1 MTISNGAF
9 IALLFSS
16 LMILQAIVVSIYMRL
31 KNRDPLE
38 NFLMIPVTSFITFV
52 FIVGVILPISQYG
65 EAQYNY
71 SKPKTIFTAKSND
84 RLILEYENG
93 YGHYRINESDVIRP
107 DDYKDMKPETSAGT
121 VTATVITNNSKKKY
135 EFNYAK
141 TLRVNGN
148 TQITKASITHVTKI
162 QKCLFITIKDEYDAI
177 QLDVTPTT
185 KMATTE

>member
-52 FIVGVILPISQYG
+52 FIVGVIFPINQFGDAHYD
-65 EAQYNY
+65 Y

-93 YGHYRINESDVIRP
+93 YGNYRINESDVLRP
-107 DDYKDMKPETSAGT
+107 DDYKDIKPETPAGT
-121 VTATVITNNSKKKY
+121 VTATVITSNSKKKY

-141 TLRVNGN
+141 TPRVKGN
-148 TQITKASITHVTKI
+148 TKITKAFITHVTKT
-162 QKCLFITIKDEYDAI
+162 QKCLFITIKDEYDSI
-177 QLDVTPTT
+177 QFDTTSTT
-185 KMATTE
+185 KIATTE